1 MPALAPKLEKI
12 HKALSR
18 VSLALGL
25 LLLPVNTAEAASLT
39 ARCLLSIN
47 GTTWM
52 NGKCSFE
59 KVSADTNIASDE
71 KMLIVCPDGLPVEKS
86 DCYGY
91 QQRIVSPGVF
101 TYLYHSGNQ
110 KGTLCWNGNKSRKA
124 DECFSGLI
132 RNGACWSSDQARLM
146 SRPEKAYSIR
156 FCAWAL

>member
-1 MPALAPKLEKI
+1 MLASFLDR
-12 HKALSR
+12 STQ

-25 LLLPVNTAEAASLT
+25 LLLPHNSTEAATLN

-47 GTTWM
+47 GTIWM
-52 NGKCSFE
+52 NGKCSFK
-59 KVSADTNIASDE
+59 KVSGETDIASDE
-71 KMLIVCPDGLPVEKS
+71 KMLIICPDRLPVEKS

-91 QQRIVSPGVF
+91 QQRIVRPGVF
-101 TYLYHSGNQ
+101 TYLYHSGDL
-110 KGTLCWNGNKSRKA
+110 KGILCWNGNKSRKA

-146 SRPEKAYSIR
+146 SRPEPPYSIR